1 MKLDIYKIILFL
13 TILIFISFYFIRLPI
28 SSSSRGIIRSQTE
41 NTKIVSVVGG
51 RVRIPP
57 AVKNKLKEAWD
68 HVSDFCSGVWE
79 GITKP

>member
-1 MKLDIYKIILFL
+1 MDLKKLNVRELNTVEILE
-13 TILIFISFYFIRLPI
+13 I
-28 SSSSRGIIRSQTE
+28 E
-41 NTKIVSVVGG
+41 GG